1 MFGVMATLLR
11 DTVSRGGE
19 KGGTGALTYLV
30 GAPAGGGLRV
40 QGAPRLNPPVSVRH
54 LFLKGRPSAS
64 PQLGEPTPPQCS
76 GCLPVLPAA

>member
-19 KGGTGALTYLV
+19 KGGTGALACLA
-30 GAPAGGGLRV
+30 GAPAGGGLHV
-40 QGAPRLNPPVSVRH
+40 QGVPRPNPPVSVRH
-54 LFLKGRPSAS
+54 LFLEGRPSTS
-64 PQLGEPTPPQCS
+64 PKLGEPTPPQCS